1 MGNIY
6 NNGDGSYRYNNKT
19 YNNEYDAERDRSYDL
34 YREQEERKKR
44 KKGKDEKIGCLPT
57 IFLIGVI
64 PVLINYGWKAAL
76 VYFFGIPF
84 LVGILLAIFFSK
96 NK

>member
-34 YREQEERKKR
+34 YREQEERKKK
-44 KKGKDEKIGCLPT
+44 KKGKQTEKGGCLPT
-57 IFLIGVI
+57 IFFIGII
-64 PVLINYGWKAAL
+64 PVLINYGWKGVL
-76 VYFFGIPF
+76 IYFGVFAV
-84 LVGILLAIFFSK
+84 LSSIFS
-96 NK
+96 